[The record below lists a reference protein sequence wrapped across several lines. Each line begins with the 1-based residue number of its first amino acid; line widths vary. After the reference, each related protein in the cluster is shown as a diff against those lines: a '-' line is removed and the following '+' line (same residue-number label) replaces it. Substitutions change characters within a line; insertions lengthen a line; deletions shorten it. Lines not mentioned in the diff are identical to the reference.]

1 MSLVKEVAR
10 AEEQGAKRVEG
21 FTGAV
26 RSMDNLALEKGDKF
40 TFPAEYKVYEQKFG
54 TGTGQFIFVELEDE
68 KGKKTDVVK
77 QFYPSTF
84 TKRRTIY
91 NEDGTSTGRRV
102 ATKGTAADLYRSVV
116 SVSEG
121 MDLLKG
127 KTVVVSDIIVVK
139 TLRYGTDQVVEAQI
153 PVIDLVEKAA

>member
-10 AEEQGAKRVEG
+10 AEKQGAKRVDG

-40 TFPAEYKVYEQKFG
+40 TFPMEYEVYEQKFG
-54 TGTGQFIFVELEDE
+54 TGTAQFIFVEIEDK
-68 KGKKTDVVK
+68 KGKKTDTVK
-77 QFYPSTF
+77 QFFPSTF
-84 TKRRTIY
+84 TKRRTVY
-91 NEDGTSTGRRV
+91 NEDGTSTGKRV
-102 ATKGTAADLYRSVV
+102 ATKGTASELFRSVV
-116 SVSEG
+116 DVSEG

-127 KTVVVSDIIVVK
+127 KTVIVSDIIIVK

-153 PVIDLVEKAA
+153 PVIDLVEEAA